1 MKVTY
6 EEIKVHLD
14 LLQGSSIQSKR
25 WMIETYLLLAPAEI
39 ALAINTNDDIE
50 SLIKEYNSEIETEL
64 LHVLSTLMTQCSQ
77 SGSYEYLKVTE
88 AKDCPNNHHGDIV
101 QVNETSISNV
111 DSYNSEI
118 LCTSDKENSI
128 PNNCSTNEVTSAIL
142 KIQNSTNI

>member
-77 SGSYEYLKVTE
+77 SGSYEYLTVTE
-88 AKDCPNNHHGDIV
+88 AKDCPNNHHGDILFRLMKQVYLMWTRIILRYYVLQIKRTRFQITV
-101 QVNETSISNV
+101 Q
-111 DSYNSEI
+111 
-118 LCTSDKENSI
+118 
-128 PNNCSTNEVTSAIL
+128 
-142 KIQNSTNI
+142 QMR

>member
-64 LHVLSTLMTQCSQ
+64 F
-77 SGSYEYLKVTE
+77 YLE
-88 AKDCPNNHHGDIV
+88 
-101 QVNETSISNV
+101 
-111 DSYNSEI
+111 DS
-118 LCTSDKENSI
+118 
-128 PNNCSTNEVTSAIL
+128 NEVPNTIRDYIISSMEMIRKL
-142 KIQNSTNI
+142 LNDYENNQ

>member
-50 SLIKEYNSEIETEL
+50 SLIKEYFGIPHFWRDIILNS
-64 LHVLSTLMTQCSQ
+64 
-77 SGSYEYLKVTE
+77 
-88 AKDCPNNHHGDIV
+88 
-101 QVNETSISNV
+101 
-111 DSYNSEI
+111 
-118 LCTSDKENSI
+118 
-128 PNNCSTNEVTSAIL
+128 
-142 KIQNSTNI
+142 